1 LFWNC
6 WNSAT
11 RMWYTGWDSSSWS
24 MIWSIHLISML
35 IQFISLNFVILF
47 RIFRSLMEWAT

>member
-11 RMWYTGWDSSSWS
+11 RMWYTGWDSGSWS
-24 MIWSIHLISML
+24 VIWSIHLISML
-35 IQFISLNFVILF
+35 V
-47 RIFRSLMEWAT
+47 